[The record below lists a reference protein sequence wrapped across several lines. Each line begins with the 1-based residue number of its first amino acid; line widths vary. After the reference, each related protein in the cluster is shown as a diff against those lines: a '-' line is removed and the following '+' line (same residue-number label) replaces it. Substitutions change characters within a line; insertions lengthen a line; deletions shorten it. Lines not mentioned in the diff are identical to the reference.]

1 MEEVSAGNPYA
12 NGDPNLQMEEI
23 LDMLK
28 LLDYENKFCKTKG
41 FKPLTKQY
49 FSQQHPNPSEQFINF
64 ISLVSWL
71 LSINN
76 HQVTGWNKYDD
87 PMTASQN
94 VVLELKKLGIS
105 LDMPPNKLKAG
116 FGDGVCTVLASLCQI
131 SLQNKFRFKKCQILD
146 EGGGFGDEDADE
158 MGDEF
163 EGNADI
169 ADQPKEFDKGSD
181 SEGIDDELDFAP
193 GQAIKI
199 ADEEQMMQ

>member
-1 MEEVSAGNPYA
+1 
-12 NGDPNLQMEEI
+12 MEEI

-28 LLDYENKFCKTKG
+28 LLDYENKFCKNKG

-49 FSQQHPNPSEQFINF
+49 FSQQHSNQSEQFINF

-105 LDMPPNKLKAG
+105 LDMPPNKLKSG
-116 FGDGVCTVLASLCQI
+116 YGEGVCTVLTSLC
-131 SLQNKFRFKKCQILD
+131 
-146 EGGGFGDEDADE
+146 
-158 MGDEF
+158 
-163 EGNADI
+163 
-169 ADQPKEFDKGSD
+169 
-181 SEGIDDELDFAP
+181 
-193 GQAIKI
+193 
-199 ADEEQMMQ
+199 